1 MYELL
6 EKVLKPYGPSGNEE
20 AVAQT
25 IRQALEGHVDSIETD
40 VMGNLIAIKKGTNP
54 NGKKVMFSA
63 HMDHIGFIVTGFEK
77 EGFLRVTNVG
87 GVSPDSNQFRHV
99 TFGNGVQGVVV
110 SQPLKPGENRAMKH
124 LFIDVGAQDRAEAE
138 KMVKLGD
145 VAVYAPNVVRL
156 GQYRVAS
163 PAMDDRSACAVLLQ
177 FLLQAGTYA
186 DTIIGVFSV
195 QEEVGCRGAKTAS
208 FALAPDVGIALD
220 VTAWGDTPEVDQP
233 AVALGKGIAV
243 KVMDRAS
250 ISNPPCGISSWAW
263 RRRRTSPTSVRC
275 WPLAAPTPGACR
287 LPGAAF
293 PSARCPSPAAMC
305 TPPWRPWICGTWKPA
320 CS

>member
-20 AVAQT
+20 AVART

-124 LFIDVGAQDRAEAE
+124 LFIDIGAQDRAEA
-138 KMVKLGD
+138 
-145 VAVYAPNVVRL
+145 
-156 GQYRVAS
+156 
-163 PAMDDRSACAVLLQ
+163 
-177 FLLQAGTYA
+177 
-186 DTIIGVFSV
+186 
-195 QEEVGCRGAKTAS
+195 
-208 FALAPDVGIALD
+208 
-220 VTAWGDTPEVDQP
+220 
-233 AVALGKGIAV
+233 
-243 KVMDRAS
+243 
-250 ISNPPCGISSWAW
+250 
-263 RRRRTSPTSVRC
+263 
-275 WPLAAPTPGACR
+275 
-287 LPGAAF
+287 
-293 PSARCPSPAAMC
+293 
-305 TPPWRPWICGTWKPA
+305 
-320 CS
+320 